1 MAFAAVF
8 ERQVAAK
15 RLPPVVTAQARHGAR
30 RHEMLGG
37 RGRADLACLRR
48 IGGEAV
54 TVGTCEAFSRAVV
67 CMTECV
73 AIGTRVGA
81 GGPIGF
87 LLVTDSARRHFAAR
101 VGFTFRRMA
110 RVATAVCGEVRGDR

>member
-1 MAFAAVF
+1 MTLTAVF
-8 ERQVAAK
+8 ERQIAAK

-37 RGRADLACLRR
+37 RGRTHLACLRR

-67 CMTECV
+67 CMTESV
-73 AIGTRVGA
+73 TIRTRVGA
-81 GGPIGF
+81 GGPVGF
-87 LLVTDSARRHFAAR
+87 LFVTDSARRHFAA
-101 VGFTFRRMA
+101 
-110 RVATAVCGEVRGDR
+110 